1 MTRASAS
8 FDKLP
13 AMARRSTARKK
24 KPATPKNLEGRVK
37 ELQQRLRSDE
47 MDGLIISNSHDIRYL
62 TGFVGE
68 DSWLWVPSTGSGL
81 TVISDMRFKDH
92 IPDEAPH
99 VRAVMRGRSNG
110 FNENL
115 AQATARTLAR
125 RSLKRVGVQAPYLR
139 VPERKTIVKEFGA
152 KVVKDYAD
160 KLLLQRSVKDA
171 SEIKSIKQAIKIQ
184 QLAFTE
190 MRSILKPGITEVEV
204 AGYLEYRMK
213 CHGAEGL
220 GFNSIVAFDGHSSH
234 NHAVP
239 GQQKLKKN
247 SNILV
252 DWGAKYNGYVS
263 DMTRVLNM
271 GKPKKAIADIYK
283 VVEEAMHAGIEAI
296 GPGVPLRV
304 VDDAARSV
312 IKRHGHKLVH
322 SLGHGIG
329 LFVHEQPG
337 IGAHD
342 TELIPGQVITI
353 EPGIYLGAKGGVRL
367 EDDILVTKTG
377 AQNLSDL
384 PTDLE
389 WSII

>member
-1 MTRASAS
+1 
-8 FDKLP
+8 
-13 AMARRSTARKK
+13 MAKRGSNKK
-24 KPATPKNLEGRVK
+24 KKTGTPKHLDARVK
-37 ELQQRLRSDE
+37 KLQGRLRADD
-47 MDGLIISNSHDIRYL
+47 MDGLIVSNPHDIRYL

-68 DSWLWVPSTGSGL
+68 DSWLWVPASGKGL
-81 TVISDMRFKDH
+81 TVMSDMRFKDH

-99 VRAVMRGRSNG
+99 VKAVMRGRTKG
-110 FNENL
+110 KNENL
-115 AQATARTLAR
+115 AMASARALSR
-125 RSLKRVGVQAPYLR
+125 RSLKRVGVQAAYLR

-152 KVVKDYAD
+152 KTIKDYKD
-160 KLLLQRSVKDA
+160 GLLYQRSIKDA
-171 SEIKSIKQAIKIQ
+171 TEIKNIQQAVKIQ
-184 QLAFTE
+184 QIAFTE
-190 MRSILKPGITEVEV
+190 MREILKPGITEVEV

-213 CHGAEGL
+213 CHGADGL
-220 GFNSIVAFDGHSSH
+220 GFNTIVAYDGHSSH

-239 GQQKLKKN
+239 GRLKLKKN

-283 VVEEAMHAGIEAI
+283 VVEEAMHAGIDAI
-296 GPGVPLRV
+296 GPGVPLKD
-304 VDDAARSV
+304 VDNAARKV
-312 IKRHGHKLVH
+312 IKKHGHTLVH

-337 IGAHD
+337 IGNHD
-342 TELIPGQVITI
+342 TPLEPGQVITI

-377 AQNLSDL
+377 AKNLSDL
-384 PTDLE
+384 PTALE
-389 WSII
+389 WTII

>member
-1 MTRASAS
+1 
-8 FDKLP
+8 
-13 AMARRSTARKK
+13 
-24 KPATPKNLEGRVK
+24 
-37 ELQQRLRSDE
+37 
-47 MDGLIISNSHDIRYL
+47 MDGLIISNPNDIRYL

-68 DSWLWVPSTGSGL
+68 DSWLWVPASGSGL
-81 TVISDMRFKDH
+81 AVISDMRFMDH

-99 VRAVMRGRSNG
+99 VRAVMRRRDSGRY
-110 FNENL
+110 ETL
-115 AQATARTLAR
+115 AQGVARVLSR
-125 RSLKRVGVQAPYLR
+125 RTMTRIGVQAPFLR
-139 VPERKTIVKEFGA
+139 VTERKSIVKEFGA
-152 KVVKDYAD
+152 KVIKDYGD
-160 KLLLQRSVKDA
+160 KLLYQRSIKDA
-171 SEIKSIKQAIKIQ
+171 TEIKNIQRAIKIQ

-190 MRSILKPGITEVEV
+190 MREILKPGISEVEV

-213 CHGAEGL
+213 CHGADGI

-239 GQQKLKKN
+239 GRQKLKKD

-283 VVEEAMHAGIEAI
+283 VVEEALHAGIDAV
-296 GPGVPLRV
+296 GPGVPLKD
-304 VDDAARSV
+304 VDNAARKV
-312 IKRHGHKLVH
+312 IKKHGHTLVH

-337 IGAHD
+337 IGQHD
-342 TELIPGQVITI
+342 TPLEPGQVITI

-367 EDDILVTKTG
+367 EDDVLVTKTG
-377 AQNLSDL
+377 AKNLSDL
-384 PTDLE
+384 PTALE
-389 WSII
+389 WTII